1 MWTKTSGKEKNKGI
15 PHRSIQ
21 ITSVENLEKAISVG
35 LRKLFEISGENRT
48 TPMTSTTIAMI
59 FTDSASL

>member
-21 ITSVENLEKAISVG
+21 ITSVENLEKAISV
-35 LRKLFEISGENRT
+35 RKLFEISGENRT